1 MLKLT
6 QRERFLSR
14 KIACSLLMAGTI
26 SACISGGDVWAFET
40 VKLTQDTI
48 YNDIS
53 EIPTAIEMNGH
64 DVISHD
70 MFGNGSADRSITGTG
85 VETLQI
91 IDADSSLS
99 CAIGAFHDED
109 CRIVLSNI
117 KNIDITGSWN
127 KDVHSV
133 QYILTKRVR
142 LQSMLSAL
150 LVSVAIMQVM
160 SRLCIQWAAIFIS
173 MPTVYL

>member
-1 MLKLT
+1 MLKLS
-6 QRERFLSR
+6 QREGFLSR
-14 KIACSLLMAGTI
+14 KIACSLLMASTI
-26 SACISGGDVWAFET
+26 SVCISGGDAWAFET

-48 YNDIS
+48 YHNS
-53 EIPTAIEMNGH
+53 GEIPTAIEMNGH
-64 DVISHD
+64 NITSYI
-70 MFGNGSADRSITGTG
+70 MFGDGSADRSITGTG

-127 KDVHSV
+127 KDVHSACSI
-133 QYILTKRVR
+133 Y
-142 LQSMLSAL
+142 
-150 LVSVAIMQVM
+150 
-160 SRLCIQWAAIFIS
+160 
-173 MPTVYL
+173 